1 MSTKKTFSNI
11 KVFKKLFRF
20 IRPYQKTFWILAL
33 IAILLS
39 GFGVARSYL
48 FKVIINDYII
58 PKDYFGMLKIIGL
71 MAFLLVTEIGSQ
83 ISFIYYSNWLGQ
95 HIIRD
100 IRLAIT
106 TKITGFAMKYF
117 QNTSIGMLV
126 TRVVND
132 MERVGDVFNSGL
144 FEIISDLLK
153 MAIVIVLMLYT
164 DWQLALL
171 VFITLPV
178 ILYLTHWFQK
188 SMKTAFGQVR
198 QQVANLNSFVQE
210 RLVGMK
216 SIQLLARENA
226 EFEKFK
232 QINQKHRKAWLDTIW
247 YNSIFFPAVELI
259 SSVAIAIIVWY
270 GAVQSVQQ
278 RMDFGTMLM
287 FIQLIQLLFK
297 PLRQIADK
305 FNTLQMGMVA
315 SQRIFEVLNT
325 HEIHNEKASDIHL
338 KPTKGEIRFENV
350 RFSYKAGEEILRG
363 ISFEVQTGETL
374 AIVGQT
380 GAGKST
386 IINLINRFYEIS
398 SGRILIDN
406 QDISQVSL
414 TSLRNCVGVVLQ
426 DVFLFS
432 DTILNNITLKN
443 PSITQEQVVRAAKEI
458 GIHDF
463 IQGLPQGYGFNV
475 KERGAMLSVGQRQ
488 LIAFLRAYVHNPQ
501 ILILDEATSSID
513 SYSEKLIQNATE
525 KITHGRTSIIIA
537 HRLATIQKADKI
549 LVLDKG
555 KIVQSGTHNQ
565 LLQTSDGYYAKLI
578 NAARG
583 RAC

>member
-1 MSTKKTFSNI
+1 
-11 KVFKKLFRF
+11 
-20 IRPYQKTFWILAL
+20 
-33 IAILLS
+33 
-39 GFGVARSYL
+39 
-48 FKVIINDYII
+48 
-58 PKDYFGMLKIIGL
+58 

-95 HIIRD
+95 SVIRD

-106 TKITGFAMKYF
+106 SKMTRFTMKYY
-117 QNTSIGMLV
+117 QNTPIGTLV

-144 FEIISDLLK
+144 FDMISDLLK
-153 MAIVIVLMLYT
+153 MSIVIVLMLYT

-171 VFITLPV
+171 VFVTLPV

-216 SIQLLARENA
+216 TIQLFARQDA
-226 EFEKFK
+226 EYQKFK
-232 QINQKHRKAWLDTIW
+232 EINQKHRKAWLDTIW

-259 SSVAIAIIVWY
+259 SSIAIAMIVWY
-270 GAVQSVQQ
+270 GAVQSVQK

-315 SQRIFEVLNT
+315 SQRVFEILNT
-325 HEIHNEKASDIHL
+325 DEIHKEKLNGVEL

-350 RFSYKAGEEILRG
+350 HFSYQVGEEILRG
-363 ISFEVQTGETL
+363 ISFSVQTGQTL

-386 IINLINRFYEIS
+386 IINLINRFYEIT
-398 SGRILIDN
+398 SGKIYIDN

-414 TSLRNCVGVVLQ
+414 SSLRSCVGIVLQ

-432 DTILNNITLKN
+432 DTIHNNITLKN
-443 PSITQEQVVRAAKEI
+443 DSISRQQVIKAAQEI

-463 IQGLPQGYGFNV
+463 IESLPQGYDFNV

-513 SYSEKLIQNATE
+513 SHSEQLIQNATE
-525 KITHGRTSIIIA
+525 KITKGRTSIIIA

-555 KIVQSGTHNQ
+555 KIVQEGTHCE
-565 LLQTSDGYYAKLI
+565 LLQNPDGYYSKLI
-578 NAARG
+578 NVAKG
-583 RAC
+583 